1 MAESTGGMDGGGAA
15 SDGDGGT
22 GGGVGGEAGGP
33 TKAKVPAAKAAAETS
48 ETPSDE
54 KERDSSGRFR
64 AKLKVDGAEEDV
76 DLSPEEVTARL
87 QKQRH
92 YEKRQ
97 KQFQQEMVQLEQQKR
112 ALQEFVSRPEAYL
125 EELLGAERLDAIVQ
139 ARLAAAARAAAL
151 TPEQAELERVK
162 AETKRLQ
169 EALAQREEMET
180 QGRREAAE
188 MRLVEQAQPQIV
200 AALEAVNL
208 PRSPAVLQRFLQ
220 LGLDAVNSGYQPDMP
235 AIAKQLAEEW
245 DAAAR
250 FYRDQVI
257 AAQSP
262 EKLFQ
267 WIGEKNFKLMND
279 WQMARVKGGQA
290 PRKAAVQNGAAHRVD
305 EAPEIIDEAEFR
317 RRAGLR

>member
-1 MAESTGGMDGGGAA
+1 M
-15 SDGDGGT
+15 
-22 GGGVGGEAGGP
+22 
-33 TKAKVPAAKAAAETS
+33 
-48 ETPSDE
+48 
-54 KERDSSGRFR
+54 
-64 AKLKVDGAEEDV
+64 
-76 DLSPEEVTARL
+76 
-87 QKQRH
+87 
-92 YEKRQ
+92 
-97 KQFQQEMVQLEQQKR
+97 
-112 ALQEFVSRPEAYL
+112 
-125 EELLGAERLDAIVQ
+125 
-139 ARLAAAARAAAL
+139 
-151 TPEQAELERVK
+151 K

-180 QGRREAAE
+180 QSRREAAE
-188 MRLVEQAQPQIV
+188 MRLVEQAQPHIV

-220 LGLDAVNSGYQPDMP
+220 LGLDAINSGYQPDMP
-235 AIAKQLAEEW
+235 AIAKQLSEEW

-267 WIGEKNFKLMND
+267 WIGEKNFKAMND

-290 PRKAAVQNGAAHRVD
+290 PRKAAVQNGAAPHRD